1 MKKTPP
7 GNVGKLIRLS
17 KSSISILE
25 KRNVIKVL
33 SKEFLGM
40 GQEVQLFEKNLIKFF
55 KNKKR
60 KVVAV
65 SSGTAALQLALQSL
79 NLKNNE

>member
-1 MKKTPP
+1 MKKNLL
-7 GNVGKLIRLS
+7 GNAGKLIRLS
-17 KSSISILE
+17 KSSISKLE
-25 KRNVIKVL
+25 KRNVVKIL

-40 GQEVQLFEKNLIKFF
+40 GQEVQLFENNLIKFF

-65 SSGTAALQLALQSL
+65 SSGTDETIL
-79 NLKNNE
+79 EFV